1 MITTAAVSALGSV
14 SAPPN
19 PALVKIRDVIY
30 QVAGIFH
37 PDNKHRLL
45 EERCSKRMQVL
56 GVANLRDYYDCLT
69 VKPTRQAE
77 LTALLNEITIGETC
91 FFRNLPQLD
100 AIRNVVLPK
109 ITAARAKSAPRHL
122 RIWSAGCSTGE
133 EPYTLSMALLEEQK
147 RHLKDWTFEIVATD
161 LNEHSLAQAQLARYG
176 AYSTRNVPEHFKQK
190 YFLAR
195 DCELHVTADVKAK
208 VNFQQVNLSDAT
220 RMAFMKNVDIT
231 LCCNVLIY
239 FDSLSKRRVIS
250 HFYGNLLPHGY
261 LFLGHAESLYG
272 VNEDFRL
279 VHLPG
284 CTAYLKS
291 EKKTVAPEKA
301 RPQ

>member
-1 MITTAAVSALGSV
+1 MAPTAVSAMGRTSG
-14 SAPPN
+14 PPN

-45 EERCSKRMQVL
+45 EERCCKRMQIL

-69 VKPTRQAE
+69 VKATHQAE

-91 FFRNLPQLD
+91 FFRNIPQLD

-109 ITAARAKSAPRHL
+109 ILAARGKSSPRQL

-147 RHLKDWTFEIVATD
+147 KHLKDWSFEIFATD
-161 LNEHSLAQAQLARYG
+161 LNERSLAQAQIGHYG
-176 AYSTRNVPEHFKQK
+176 AYSTRNIPEHFKQK
-190 YFLAR
+190 YFLAH
-195 DCELHVTADVKAK
+195 DGDLHVIAEVKAK
-208 VNFQQVNLSDAT
+208 VNFQQVNLFDAL
-220 RMAFMKNVDIT
+220 RMASMKNVDMT

-239 FDSLSKRRVIS
+239 FDSVSKRRVIS
-250 HFYGNLLPHGY
+250 HFYSNLLPHGY

-272 VNEDFRL
+272 VSENFRL

-291 EKKTVAPEKA
+291 EGRTVAPEKA
-301 RPQ
+301 RTQ

>member
-1 MITTAAVSALGSV
+1 MTLTAAAAAIGP
-14 SAPPN
+14 ANTPPN
-19 PALVKIRDVIY
+19 PVLVKIRDVIY

-45 EERCSKRMQVL
+45 EERCAKRMQVL
-56 GVANLRDYYDCLT
+56 GVASLRDYYDCLT

-77 LTALLNEITIGETC
+77 LNALLNEITIGETC
-91 FFRNLPQLD
+91 FFRNVPQLD
-100 AIRNVVLPK
+100 AIRNVALPK
-109 ITAARAKSAPRHL
+109 IIAARAKSTPRHL

-147 RHLKDWTFEIVATD
+147 KHLKDWTFEILATD
-161 LNEHSLAQAQLARYG
+161 LNERSLAQAQIGHYG
-176 AYSTRNVPEHFKQK
+176 AYSTRNIPEYFKQK

-195 DCELHVTADVKAK
+195 DRELHVTAEVKAK
-208 VNFQQVNLSDAT
+208 VNFQQVNLSDAA

-239 FDSLSKRRVIS
+239 FDSVSKRRVIS
-250 HFYGNLLPHGY
+250 HFYSNLLLHGY

-272 VNEDFRL
+272 VSDDFRL

-291 EKKTVAPEKA
+291 ENKAVAPEKA

>member
-1 MITTAAVSALGSV
+1 MTPPAAVSAMGPTN
-14 SAPPN
+14 AAPN

-56 GVANLRDYYDCLT
+56 GVTSLRDYYDCLT
-69 VKPTRQAE
+69 VKATRQAE

-91 FFRNLPQLD
+91 FFRNVPQLD
-100 AIRNVVLPK
+100 AIRNVALPK
-109 ITAARAKSAPRHL
+109 IMAARAKSAPRHL

-147 RHLKDWTFEIVATD
+147 KHLKDWTFEILATD
-161 LNEHSLAQAQLARYG
+161 LNERSLAQAQLGRYG

-190 YFLAR
+190 YFAAR
-195 DCELHVTADVKAK
+195 DRELHVTAEVKAS
-208 VNFQQVNLSDAT
+208 VSFQQVNLSDST
-220 RMAFMKNVDIT
+220 RMALIKNVDIT

-239 FDSLSKRRVIS
+239 FDSVSKRRVIS
-250 HFYGNLLPHGY
+250 HFYSNLLPHGY

-272 VNEDFRL
+272 VSEEFRL

-291 EKKTVAPEKA
+291 GQKIAAPEKA
-301 RPQ
+301 RPE